1 MIIGYNNKKYIL
13 KDNYKMENKK
23 EIFATGNYKY
33 ISKLVEEKIPVL
45 KKNSDFKQKYTKL
58 ADLIDEMAKNLPS
71 DYKKQFDEIIKLTY
85 SVEEFYFA
93 LAYSLGIKYGEDLE
107 KI

>member
-1 MIIGYNNKKYIL
+1 
-13 KDNYKMENKK
+13 MENKK
-23 EIFATGNYKY
+23 EIFETQNYKH
-33 ISKLVEEKIPVL
+33 ISKFVEQKIPVL
-45 KKNSDFKQKYTKL
+45 KENSDFKQKYIML
-58 ADLIDEMAKNLPS
+58 ADLIDKMDINLPS

-85 SVEEFYFA
+85 SVEEYYFA